1 VIIYPPEEQYSMKIG
16 QFEDHEGLC
25 VGVERAGTWINY
37 SKAEALFYL
46 LRHGVP
52 IEPAT
57 TLQGML
63 ESGEYNA
70 GAIRQ
75 VVDYL
80 ARQGMT
86 KQVAVHRDAVL
97 KAPILR
103 PPKIVALGLNYVLHA
118 REGSFAV
125 PSEPVVFAK
134 AGSSVIGPNETV
146 RIPRGMGRM
155 DHEIELAVVIG
166 KKASGVKRKR
176 AYEYVAGYTICNDVT
191 ARALQTRDIENRH
204 PWFRSKSFDT
214 FTPLGPWMVT
224 VDEIKPPIRLDLECR
239 VNGRIRQRSNTR
251 HLLFDI
257 PAIIEF
263 VSRHITLEPGDII
276 STGTPEGI
284 GPIKHGDTMIC
295 RIAKIGELR
304 NPVRSR

>member
-1 VIIYPPEEQYSMKIG
+1 MKIG

-52 IEPAT
+52 IEPVM
-57 TLQGML
+57 TLQEML
-63 ESGEYNA
+63 ETGEYSVP
-70 GAIRQ
+70 AIRQ

-80 ARQGMT
+80 SRQGLAKKVM
-86 KQVAVHRDAVL
+86 VHKDAVL

-103 PPKIVALGLNYVLHA
+103 PPKIVALGLNYALHA
-118 REGSFAV
+118 KEGSFDA
-125 PSEPVVFAK
+125 PSEPIIFVK

-155 DHEIELAVVIG
+155 DHEVELAVVIG
-166 KKASGVKRKR
+166 KRASGVKKKR
-176 AYEYVAGYTICNDVT
+176 AYEYVAGYTISNDVT
-191 ARALQTRDIENRH
+191 ARTLQTRDIEKRH

-224 VDEIKPPIRLDLECR
+224 ADEIKPPVHLALECR
-239 VNGRIRQRSNTR
+239 VNGRVRQRSNTKN
-251 HLLFDI
+251 LLFDI

-263 VSRHITLEPGDII
+263 VSRDITLEPGDVI

-284 GPIKHGDTMIC
+284 GPIKHGDTMLC
-295 RIAKIGELR
+295 TIAKIGDLR

>member
-1 VIIYPPEEQYSMKIG
+1 MKIG
-16 QFEDHEGLC
+16 QFEDQEGLC
-25 VGVERAGTWINY
+25 VGVERAGTWVNY

-52 IEPAT
+52 IEPVT
-57 TLQGML
+57 TLQGLL
-63 ESGEYNA
+63 ESGEYSVP
-70 GAIRQ
+70 AIRQ
-75 VVDYL
+75 VIDYV

-86 KQVAVHRDAVL
+86 KQVTVHRDAVL
-97 KAPILR
+97 KAPVLR
-103 PPKIVALGLNYVLHA
+103 PPKIVALGLNYALHA
-118 REGSFAV
+118 KEGSFTV
-125 PSEPVVFAK
+125 PSEPIIFVK

-146 RIPRGMGRM
+146 RIPQGMGRM

-166 KKASGVKRKR
+166 KKATGVKRRR
-176 AYEYVAGYTICNDVT
+176 AYDYVAGYTVCNDVT
-191 ARALQTRDIENRH
+191 ARSVQTKDIENRH

-224 VDEIKPPIRLDLECR
+224 ADEITPPVRLALECR
-239 VNGRIRQRSNTR
+239 VNGRLRQRSNTKN
-251 HLLFDI
+251 LLFDI

-263 VSRHITLEPGDII
+263 VSRHITLEPGDVI

-284 GPIKHGDTMIC
+284 GPIKHGDTISC
-295 RIAKIGELR
+295 TIAKIGELR